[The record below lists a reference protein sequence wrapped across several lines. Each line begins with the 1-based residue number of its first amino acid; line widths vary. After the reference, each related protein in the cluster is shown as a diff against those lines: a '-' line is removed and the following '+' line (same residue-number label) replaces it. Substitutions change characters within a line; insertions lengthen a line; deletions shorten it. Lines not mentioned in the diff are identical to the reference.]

1 MWPPTTHQADRR
13 FEKTP
18 FAAAFLRG
26 EEVSGSA
33 LHATQNTIRLSF
45 SRTETITLLSDI
57 MNDLQ
62 SHKALTVKAKAAT
75 GSFLCVCSIVCNLS
89 ARKLWFKDYS
99 LRRQSVLAAE
109 LPNPGAR
116 RTWAPYFI
124 SVIKTHKNEKATH
137 TSKTLLKG
145 TGTRGRAERCRW
157 QLNLLPINY
166 SAAEY
171 ETGVANFFCKRPGSK
186 YFQLCGPLSL
196 CHKHSCSTLLPRAAI
211 YNTYLNE
218 RAWLCPNE
226 TLFRKTSLEQH
237 VTQPAEVC
245 SP

>member
-1 MWPPTTHQADRR
+1 
-13 FEKTP
+13 
-18 FAAAFLRG
+18 
-26 EEVSGSA
+26 
-33 LHATQNTIRLSF
+33 
-45 SRTETITLLSDI
+45 

-116 RTWAPYFI
+116 RTWAPCFI

-171 ETGVANFFCKRPGSK
+171 ETGVANFFCKGPGSK

-196 CHKHSCSTLLPRAAI
+196 CHKHSCSTLLPGQPYAIHTLTNGHGYVPMKHCLEKQVLNSMWPNQLKCAAPSIGRRVSLWSTKTKVSPNCFLTMANPI
-211 YNTYLNE
+211 YLS
-218 RAWLCPNE
+218 P
-226 TLFRKTSLEQH
+226 H
-237 VTQPAEVC
+237 V
-245 SP
+245 